1 MQTRGLSDE
10 QVRASREKY
19 GDNHLTEQASESFWD
34 KLKGNFGDPMIKIL
48 CVALLINVVFAVL
61 GQVAWYESVGIAAAV
76 LLATFVST
84 FSEYKNE
91 NAFQKLQEEA
101 SQIQCKVYRNNQVAE
116 VAINDLVVGDWV
128 MLQSGDKIPADKR
141 SAIEAAVARLKE
153 AHKNADIAG
162 IDAAIKEIE
171 TTFGAAQQD
180 ILNAQAQA
188 QQGAQGPQGGANP
201 NNANPDDHVTDVDF
215 EEVK

>member
-91 NAFQKLQEEA
+91 NAFQKLQE
-101 SQIQCKVYRNNQVAE
+101 
-116 VAINDLVVGDWV
+116 
-128 MLQSGDKIPADKR
+128 
-141 SAIEAAVARLKE
+141 
-153 AHKNADIAG
+153 
-162 IDAAIKEIE
+162 
-171 TTFGAAQQD
+171 
-180 ILNAQAQA
+180 
-188 QQGAQGPQGGANP
+188 
-201 NNANPDDHVTDVDF
+201 
-215 EEVK
+215 